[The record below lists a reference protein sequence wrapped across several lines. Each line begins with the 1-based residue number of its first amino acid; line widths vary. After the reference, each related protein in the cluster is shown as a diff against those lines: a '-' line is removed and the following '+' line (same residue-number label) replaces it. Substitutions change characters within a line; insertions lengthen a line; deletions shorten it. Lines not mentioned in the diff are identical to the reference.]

1 MGLSGSNPVGKVAI
15 VHDWLTGM
23 RGGEKCL
30 EIFCEL
36 FPEAVIYTLL
46 HNPGSVSPTIENH
59 PIKTSWI
66 SSLPFARNGYR
77 HYLPLFPR
85 AIESFDLSDYD
96 LVLSS
101 SHCVAK
107 GAKAPP
113 GSLHLCYC
121 YTPMRYTWDRRGDYF
136 PPERMN
142 PWRRKAIYFF
152 LDRLQRWDRESSKR
166 VDTFI
171 ACSENVRA
179 RIERYYGREAQII
192 YPPVDTD
199 FFTPGGKQEG
209 YYLIVSAL
217 VPYKRIDLAVEAFNR
232 LGLPLLIIGTGPEM
246 ENLKR
251 LAKGNVEF
259 LGWQSQ
265 QKLREYY
272 RRCRALIFP
281 GVEDFGIVP
290 VEAQACGRPAIV
302 YGEGGAL
309 ETVSG
314 PFAGGGPPSETR
326 ISGVFFEEQ
335 TVEALISA
343 VELSRQIDFDSDFI
357 RKGSLRFSKEIF
369 KERIAAF
376 INSEV
381 SDFAPTPG
389 WVGPRLS
396 AQIST
401 D

>member
-36 FPEAVIYTLL
+36 FPEAVIYTLVY
-46 HNPGSVSPTIENH
+46 NQGSVNPTIEAH
-59 PIKTSWI
+59 PIRTSWVN
-66 SSLPFARNGYR
+66 SLPFARNGYR

-85 AIESFDLSDYD
+85 AIESFDMSGYD
-96 LVLSS
+96 LILSS

-107 GAKAPP
+107 GVKAPP

-121 YTPMRYTWDRRGDYF
+121 YTPMRYTWDRREDYF
-136 PPERMN
+136 PPEKMN
-142 PWRRKAIYFF
+142 PWRRKAIYFI
-152 LDRLQRWDRESSKR
+152 LDRLQKWDRESSKR
-166 VDTFI
+166 VDSFI
-171 ACSENVRA
+171 ACSENVRE
-179 RIERYYGREAQII
+179 RIKRYYGRRAGLI
-192 YPPVDTD
+192 YPPVDTE
-199 FFTPGGKQEG
+199 FFTPGDEG
-209 YYLIVSAL
+209 EDFYLVVSAL

-251 LAKGNVEF
+251 IAKGNVEF

-265 QKLREYY
+265 QELREYY

-290 VEAQACGRPAIV
+290 VETQACGRPVIA
-302 YGEGGAL
+302 YGEGGAS

-314 PFAGGGPPSETR
+314 PFAGSGSPSETR

-335 TVEALISA
+335 NVEALISA
-343 VELSRQIDFDSDFI
+343 IELSRQIDFDSDFI

-369 KERIAAF
+369 KEMIAAF

-381 SDFAPTPG
+381 SDFVPTRG
-389 WVGPRLS
+389 RVAPRLS

-401 D
+401 N

>member
-1 MGLSGSNPVGKVAI
+1 MGVSGSNPVGKVAI

-23 RGGEKCL
+23 RGGERCL
-30 EIFCEL
+30 EVFCEL

-46 HNPGSVSPTIENH
+46 HNPGSVSPTIEAH

-77 HYLPLFPR
+77 HYLPLFPK
-85 AIESFDLSDYD
+85 AIESFDLSAYD
-96 LVLSS
+96 LVISS

-107 GAKAPP
+107 GVKTPP
-113 GSLHLCYC
+113 ASLHLCYC

-136 PPERMN
+136 PPEQMS
-142 PWRRKAIYFF
+142 PWRRKLIYFI
-152 LDRLQRWDRESSKR
+152 LDRLQKWDRETSKR
-166 VDTFI
+166 VNRFI
-171 ACSENVRA
+171 ACSENVRG
-179 RIERYYGREAQII
+179 RIERHYRREAELI

-217 VPYKRIDLAVEAFNR
+217 VPYKRIDLAIETFNR

-251 LAKGNVEF
+251 IARGNVEF

-265 QKLREYY
+265 EQLREYY
-272 RRCRALIFP
+272 RSCRALIFP

-290 VEAQACGRPAIV
+290 IEAQACGRPIIA
-302 YGEGGAL
+302 YREGGAL

-314 PFAGGGPPSETR
+314 PIAGRDSVWER
-326 ISGVFFEEQ
+326 DLSGVFFEPQ
-335 TVEALISA
+335 APAALIKA
-343 VELSRQIDFDSDFI
+343 IELSRQIDFDSDFI

-369 KERIAAF
+369 REKVAAF
-376 INSEV
+376 VDSEV
-381 SDFAPTPG
+381 LKSAPTRG
-389 WVGPRLS
+389 LVAGHLS
-396 AQIST
+396 AQISS